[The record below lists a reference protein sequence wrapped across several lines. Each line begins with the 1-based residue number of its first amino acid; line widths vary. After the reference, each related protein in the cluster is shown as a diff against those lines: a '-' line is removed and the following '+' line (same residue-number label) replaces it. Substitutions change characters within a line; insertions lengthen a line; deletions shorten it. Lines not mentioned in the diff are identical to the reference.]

1 MNILIALIPALGW
14 GIFLLI
20 AGKIKNGQPA
30 NELMGLGTGALI
42 VGIITAIIHPTNS
55 NLTIFS
61 LSLISGIFW
70 TIGQFISMR
79 NIGISKTMLLST
91 GLQLIGNTLIGA
103 IIFGEWTSGSQY
115 LIGTLALVLIIIG
128 VSLTALSKDKSA
140 KLKIR
145 DIILLLFTSVGYWI
159 YSSFPKAITADA
171 QTLFLPQMIGIFIGS
186 IIFLLVS
193 HQTKVLKEKATWLN
207 IFSGFSFGIAAFAY
221 IFSTQLNGVITAFIY
236 SQLCVIISTLGGIFF
251 IGENKT
257 KLELVA
263 TFVGLILIIIGAAIQ

>member
-14 GIFLLI
+14 GIFPLI
-20 AGKIKNGQPA
+20 AGKIKNSQPV

-42 VGIITAIIHPTNS
+42 VGIIIAIIHPTNS

-70 TIGQFISMR
+70 TIGQSGQFISMR
-79 NIGISKTMLLST
+79 NIGISKTMPLST

-140 KLKIR
+140 KLKTQNKRYYFIALH
-145 DIILLLFTSVGYWI
+145 ISWLLDLF
-159 YSSFPKAITADA
+159 
-171 QTLFLPQMIGIFIGS
+171 
-186 IIFLLVS
+186 
-193 HQTKVLKEKATWLN
+193 
-207 IFSGFSFGIAAFAY
+207 
-221 IFSTQLNGVITAFIY
+221 
-236 SQLCVIISTLGGIFF
+236 IISKSYYSRCADPIFTTNDRYF
-251 IGENKT
+251 YWY
-257 KLELVA
+257 
-263 TFVGLILIIIGAAIQ
+263 LIKPRY

>member
-14 GIFLLI
+14 GIFPLI

-42 VGIITAIIHPTNS
+42 VGIIHPTNS

-70 TIGQFISMR
+70 TIGQSGQFISMR
-79 NIGISKTMLLST
+79 NIGISKTMPLST

-207 IFSGFSFGIAAFAY
+207 I
-221 IFSTQLNGVITAFIY
+221 Q
-236 SQLCVIISTLGGIFF
+236 CH
-251 IGENKT
+251 
-257 KLELVA
+257 
-263 TFVGLILIIIGAAIQ
+263 